1 MRKIIKWIKKLI
13 WWRFYYTKTK
23 LTTEEANR
31 GRCLLCHA
39 SIRVHQNDKSRI
51 SLQGSTRVSTVGGIA
66 TTFLLIFFRIF

>member
-1 MRKIIKWIKKLI
+1 MKKIIKWIKKLI

-39 SIRVHQNDKSRI
+39 SVRVHQNDKSQPVCTDYGCPCPCKWNER
-51 SLQGSTRVSTVGGIA
+51 
-66 TTFLLIFFRIF
+66 LIIR

>member
-39 SIRVHQNDKSRI
+39 RCGNERVINKKNI
-51 SLQGSTRVSTVGGIA
+51 YNESLY
-66 TTFLLIFFRIF
+66 

>member
-1 MRKIIKWIKKLI
+1 MRKITKWIKKLI

-39 SIRVHQNDKSRI
+39 SIRVHQNDKSQPVCTDYGCPCPCKWNER
-51 SLQGSTRVSTVGGIA
+51 
-66 TTFLLIFFRIF
+66 LIIR